1 MANEYD
7 ILTKKFNGFYK
18 VSRLPEENGSCILLK
33 NGLFLNL
40 NGATHTDFKTDCKR
54 VGYDMNLLCK
64 DAICLNNGKND
75 LNNVPYPY
83 FMAIVTPTKEQ
94 YASLKLWLDT
104 LTTEII
110 EIDVGKDSKTY
121 NIKEL
126 GADYIIDIAKDFF
139 GGNGLK

>member
-7 ILTKKFNGFYK
+7 ILAKKFNGFYK
-18 VSRLPEENGSCILLK
+18 VSMSPEENGSCILLK

-40 NGATHTDFKTDCKR
+40 NGATHTDFKMDCKR
-54 VGYDMNLLCK
+54 VEYDINLLCK
-64 DAICLNNGKND
+64 DAIYLNNGKND

-83 FMAIVTPTKEQ
+83 FMAITMPTKEQ
-94 YASLKLWLDT
+94 YTSLKLWLDT